1 MMLRNIVYVSTIF
14 SLCFLSSACRS
25 SRAATATDSQFRST
39 SMGNLQLDVLID
51 EGTTSDM
58 NEKQVGLR
66 NELRMRMVSDL
77 PRKMAR
83 QGIDMRLITS
93 LSQNTGAAGSAPLL
107 IIRYEAYNPGST
119 AARMWVGYGVGAASL
134 DISLSLCK
142 DGKEI
147 QGWKDGCGTSQHW
160 SRLIN
165 TLDDRMAKR
174 AKELLFR

>member
-1 MMLRNIVYVSTIF
+1 MIVRNIVVVSCMV

-25 SRAATATDSQFRST
+25 SRAATGMDSQYQST
-39 SMGNLQLDVLID
+39 RMGNQQLDVLID
-51 EGTTSDM
+51 EGNTADM
-58 NEKQVGLR
+58 NVKQAGLR
-66 NELRMRMVSDL
+66 SELRMRMVSDL

-83 QGIDMRLITS
+83 QGIDIRFITS

-107 IIRYEAYNPGST
+107 IVRYDVYNPGST
-119 AARMWVGYGVGAASL
+119 AARMVVGFGAGAASL

-142 DGKEI
+142 DGKEV

-165 TLDDRMAKR
+165 TLDDRMSKR
-174 AKELLFR
+174 TKELLFR